1 MEIFQ
6 AIILGIIQ
14 GLTEW
19 LPISSS
25 GHLVLTQRL
34 MNTSIPV
41 AYDVMLHI
49 GTLIPV
55 FIIFRKDILRVF
67 RGFLTFNKKNEDFR
81 FGIYIIIASA
91 ITGLI
96 GIAFLKFFESLFA
109 STLTVGIGLI
119 ISGVFLFASK
129 FFKNQRKIEFK
140 DSVIIGL
147 AQALSIVP
155 GISRSGLTISTGLI
169 RKIDKKSVFTFSFLL
184 SIVAVIGAQL
194 VELKGI
200 DFSGIGLTSLI
211 AGIATSAIVGYAA
224 IKLLLRTILSEK
236 FHWFALYC
244 FILGLIVI
252 FVL

>member
-6 AIILGIIQ
+6 AVILGIVQ
-14 GLTEW
+14 GISEW

-25 GHLVLTQRL
+25 GHLVLAQKL
-34 MNTSIPV
+34 MNMSVPV

-55 FIIFRKDILRVF
+55 FIIFRKDILHVF
-67 RGFLTFNKKNEDFR
+67 RGFLTFNKKNEGFR
-81 FGIYIIIASA
+81 LGIYIIIASA

-96 GIAFLKFFESLFA
+96 GITFLKFFESLFA
-109 STLTVGIGLI
+109 GTFAVGIGLI
-119 ISGVFLFASK
+119 IAAIFLFASR
-129 FFKNQRKIEFK
+129 FFKGQRKIGWK

-169 RKIDKKSVFTFSFLL
+169 RKIDKKSVFIFSFLL

-194 VELKGI
+194 VEYKGI
-200 DFSGIGLTSLI
+200 EASSVDMLPLLVGV
-211 AGIATSAIVGYAA
+211 ATSAIVGYAA
-224 IKLLLRTILSEK
+224 IKLLLRTILSNK

-244 FILGLIVI
+244 FVLGLIVI

>member
-14 GLTEW
+14 GISEW

-25 GHLVLTQRL
+25 GHLVLAQKL
-34 MNTSIPV
+34 MSISVPV

-55 FIIFRKDILRVF
+55 FIIFRKDILRVL

-81 FGIYIIIASA
+81 LGIYIIIASA

-96 GIAFLKFFESLFA
+96 GITFLKFFESLFA
-109 STLTVGIGLI
+109 GTSAVGIGLI
-119 ISGVFLFASK
+119 IAAVFLFASK
-129 FFKNQRKIEFK
+129 FFKGQRKIGWK
-140 DSVIIGL
+140 DSVVIGL

-155 GISRSGLTISTGLI
+155 GMSRSGLTISTGLI
-169 RKIDKKSVFTFSFLL
+169 RKIDKKSVFIFSFLL

-194 VELKGI
+194 VEFKGI
-200 DFSGIGLTSLI
+200 ETSGVDLLPLAVGVV
-211 AGIATSAIVGYAA
+211 TSALVGYAA
-224 IKLLLRTILSEK
+224 IKILLRTILSEK

-244 FILGLIVI
+244 FALGIAVLFIL
-252 FVL
+252 